1 MTSVTHDETHFAPPA
16 EVGEVEL
23 YHPKTF
29 IGKYIWSQD
38 AKVIAVQYAITAIG
52 VGLVALVLSL
62 IMRLQLGFPH
72 AFSFI
77 NPSNYLQF
85 ITMHGMI
92 MVIYLL
98 TALFLGGFGNYLIPL
113 MVGARDMVFPY
124 VNMVSYWVY
133 LFAVLLLIASF
144 FVPGGAT
151 GAGWTL
157 YPPQAILD
165 GTPGANWGI
174 VLMLVSLAFFI
185 IGFTMGGLNYVV
197 TVLQAR
203 TRGMTLMRL
212 PLTVWGI
219 FMATILALLAF
230 PALFVSAI
238 MMTLDQTLG
247 TSFFMPAVV
256 SRGEHLGYNGGSPI
270 LFQHLFWFF
279 GHPEVYIVALPAF
292 GIVSDL
298 VSVHARKNIF
308 GYRMMVWA
316 ILAIG
321 GLSFMVW
328 AHHMYV
334 SGMNPYFG
342 FFFATTTLIIAVPTA
357 LKVYNWVLTLW
368 KGNIHLTVPMLF
380 AIGFIFTFING
391 GLTGLFLGNVPVDI
405 PLSGTMFVVAH
416 FHMVMAVSP
425 VLVVFGAIYHW
436 YPKITGR
443 MLNDTLGKFHFWVTF
458 LGTYAIYYP
467 MHYLGFLGVPRRY
480 YAMGPSVVI
489 PESAQTLNEAIT
501 IAALAVG
508 TIQLVFIYNLIW
520 SYFRGKPAGGNPWRA
535 TTLEWQTP
543 ETPPKHGNFG
553 ATLPVV
559 YRWAYDYSVPGA
571 PEDFIPQNQPPSR
584 RTEGTLEKTLDAG
597 DLGAQKPGPLGAR
610 TPIGKKP

>member
-1 MTSVTHDETHFAPPA
+1 MTSVTHDESAYVPPA
-16 EVGEVEL
+16 EVEEPEL

-29 IGKYIWSQD
+29 VGKYIWSQD

-52 VGLVALVLSL
+52 IGLVALVLSG

-72 AFSFI
+72 VFSFI
-77 NPSNYLQF
+77 TPNNYLQF

-133 LFAVLLLIASF
+133 LFAVLLLVASF
-144 FVPGGAT
+144 FVPGGPT

-165 GTPGANWGI
+165 GTPGHNWGI
-174 VLMLVSLAFFI
+174 ILMCVSLAFFI

-203 TRGMTLMRL
+203 TRGMTMMRL
-212 PLTVWGI
+212 PLSVWGI

-238 MMTLDQTLG
+238 MMTLDQALG
-247 TSFFMPAVV
+247 TSFFMPALV
-256 SRGEHLGYNGGSPI
+256 SKGQHLNYNGGSPI

-298 VSVHARKNIF
+298 ISVHARKNIF

-316 ILAIG
+316 IVGIG
-321 GLSFMVW
+321 ALSFIVW

-334 SGMNPYFG
+334 SGMHPHFG
-342 FFFATTTLIIAVPTA
+342 FFFATTTLIIAIPTA
-357 LKVYNWVLTLW
+357 IKVYNWVLTLW
-368 KGNIHLTVPMLF
+368 RGDIHLTVPMLF
-380 AIGFIFTFING
+380 ALGFIITFVNG
-391 GLTGLFLGNVPVDI
+391 GLTGLFLGNVVVDV
-405 PLSGTMFVVAH
+405 PLSDTMFVVAH
-416 FHMVMAVSP
+416 FHMVMGVAPIMV
-425 VLVVFGAIYHW
+425 VLGAIYHW
-436 YPKITGR
+436 YPKVTGR
-443 MLNDTLGKFHFWVTF
+443 MLDDWLGKFHFWVTF
-458 LGTYAIYYP
+458 LGAYLIFFP
-467 MHYLGFLGVPRRY
+467 MHYLGLLGIPRRY
-480 YAMGPSVVI
+480 HDIGEVAFIPPS
-489 PESAQTLNEAIT
+489 AHTLNAFIT
-501 IAALAVG
+501 VMALTVG
-508 TIQLVFIYNLIW
+508 FAQMVFLFNLAW
-520 SYFRGKPAGGNPWRA
+520 SLFKGRPSGGNPWRA

-543 ETPPKHGNFG
+543 ETPPGHGNWG
-553 ATLPVV
+553 KELPVV

-571 PEDFIPQNQPPSR
+571 AQDFIPQNQPRATPA
-584 RTEGTLEKTLDAG
+584 LQ
-597 DLGAQKPGPLGAR
+597 GAAP
-610 TPIGKKP
+610 

>member
-1 MTSVTHDETHFAPPA
+1 MAYVAHDETAFAPPA
-16 EVGEVEL
+16 EVEEVEL

-38 AKVIAVQYAITAIG
+38 AKVIAIQYAVTAIG
-52 VGLVALVLSL
+52 IGLVALVMSWL
-62 IMRLQLGFPH
+62 MRLQLGYPDRF
-72 AFSFI
+72 AFI
-77 NPSNYLQF
+77 DPSNYLQF
-85 ITMHGMI
+85 VTLHGMI

-133 LFAVLLLIASF
+133 LFAVLLLVASF
-144 FVPGGAT
+144 FVPGGPT
-151 GAGWTL
+151 GSGWTL
-157 YPPQAILD
+157 YPPQAILR
-165 GTPGANWGI
+165 GTPGATWGI
-174 VLMLVSLAFFI
+174 ILMLVSLAFFI

-212 PLTVWGI
+212 PLTIWGI

-238 MMTLDQTLG
+238 MMIFDLTLG
-247 TSFFMPAVV
+247 TSFFMPAIV
-256 SRGEHLGYNGGSPI
+256 SMGQQLDYKGGSPL

-298 VSVHARKNIF
+298 LSVHARKNIF

-321 GLSFMVW
+321 GLSFIVW

-342 FFFATTTLIIAVPTA
+342 FFFATTTLIIAIPTA
-357 LKVYNWVLTLW
+357 IKVYNWVLTLW
-368 KGNIHLTVPMLF
+368 HGNIHLTVPMLF
-380 AIGFIFTFING
+380 AIGFIFAFIHG
-391 GLTGLFLGNVPVDI
+391 GLTGLFLGNVTVSV
-405 PLSGTMFVVAH
+405 PLSDTMFVVAH
-416 FHMVMAVSP
+416 FHMVMAVAP
-425 VLVVFGAIYHW
+425 IMVVFGAIYHW

-443 MLNDTLGKFHFWVTF
+443 MLDDRLGKIHFWATF
-458 LGTYAIYYP
+458 LGTYAIYLP

-480 YAMGPSVVI
+480 YSIGGTDFI
-489 PESAQTLNEAIT
+489 PESAHSLNVGITL
-501 IAALAVG
+501 AALIVG
-508 TIQLVFIYNLIW
+508 AFQFVFLYNLIW
-520 SYFRGKPAGGNPWRA
+520 SYFKGKPSGPNPWRA

-543 ETPPKHGNFG
+543 DTPPKHGNFG
-553 ATLPVV
+553 AKLPVV

-571 PEDFIPQNQPPSR
+571 AEDFIPQNQPP
-584 RTEGTLEKTLDAG
+584 A
-597 DLGAQKPGPLGAR
+597 
-610 TPIGKKP
+610 KKAAAA

>member
-1 MTSVTHDETHFAPPA
+1 MDHVAHDESAFAPPA
-16 EVGEVEL
+16 EVAEMEL

-38 AKVIAVQYAITAIG
+38 AKIIAIQYAVTAIG
-52 VGLVALVLSL
+52 IGLVALVLSWL
-62 IMRLQLGFPH
+62 MRLQLAYPNS
-72 AFSFI
+72 FSFI
-77 NPSNYLQF
+77 DPSNYLQF
-85 ITMHGMI
+85 VTMHGMI

-133 LFAVLLLIASF
+133 LTAVLLLVASF
-144 FVPGGAT
+144 FVPGGPT

-157 YPPQAILD
+157 YPPQAILQ
-165 GTPGANWGI
+165 GTPGATWGI

-185 IGFTMGGLNYVV
+185 VGFTMGGLNYVV

-203 TRGMTLMRL
+203 TRGMTLMRM
-212 PLTVWGI
+212 PLTIWGI
-219 FMATILALLAF
+219 FTATILALLAF
-230 PALFVSAI
+230 PALLVSAI
-238 MMTLDQTLG
+238 MMLFDLLLG
-247 TSFFMPAVV
+247 TSFFMPALV
-256 SRGEHLGYNGGSPI
+256 SMGQQSEHAGGSPV

-298 VSVHARKNIF
+298 ISVHARKNIF

-316 ILAIG
+316 IVIIG
-321 GLSFMVW
+321 GLSFVVW

-368 KGNIHLTVPMLF
+368 RGNIQLTVPMLF

-391 GLTGLFLGNVPVDI
+391 GLTGLFLGNVTVDV
-405 PLSGTMFVVAH
+405 PLSDTMFVVAH
-416 FHMVMAVSP
+416 FHMVMAIAP
-425 VLVVFGAIYHW
+425 ILVVMGAIYHW

-443 MLNDTLGKFHFWVTF
+443 MLNDTMGKFHFWFTF
-458 LGTYAIYYP
+458 VGSYAIYYP
-467 MHYLGFLGVPRRY
+467 MHYLGFAGVPRRY
-480 YAMGPSVVI
+480 YAIEGTNFI
-489 PESAQTLNEAIT
+489 ADSAQSLNVSIT
-501 IAALAVG
+501 IAALVVGAV
-508 TIQLVFIYNLIW
+508 QFVFLYNMIW
-520 SYFRGKPAGGNPWRA
+520 SYFKGKPSGDNPWNA
-535 TTLEWQTP
+535 TTLEWQTAD
-543 ETPPKHGNFG
+543 TPPKHGNFG
-553 ATLPVV
+553 AELPVV

-571 PEDFIPQNQPPSR
+571 KEDFIPQNVPAR
-584 RTEGTLEKTLDAG
+584 EGT
-597 DLGAQKPGPLGAR
+597 PGSSQA
-610 TPIGKKP
+610 